1 MTFDSSTIFSSQQQ
15 QIAIF
20 SSNQVD
26 AAKKFAVPLAQIL
39 GQACASRHLSDE
51 DDVSL
56 APLVLIDCHVYSA
69 RRIQSW
75 LVVKSAGNVP
85 PVALY
90 NTRAGSRHENLLEWP
105 CVRGFFYKNSDM
117 SQFSDGLRLLLNGDY
132 WVPRRLLHSY
142 LERNRRN
149 PKHQIK
155 APRLLTDRERQILAL
170 LENGATNAAI
180 AEAISLSEHTIKT
193 HLYNVYRKIG
203 VANRVEAC
211 NWARQNLKADLLD

>member
-1 MTFDSSTIFSSQQQ
+1 MTFDSSTFLSTPQQ

-20 SSNQVD
+20 SNNHVD
-26 AAKKFAVPLAQIL
+26 AARKFAVPLAEVL
-39 GQACASRHLSDE
+39 GQACMSRHLNDE
-51 DDVSL
+51 EDVSL
-56 APLVLIDCHVYSA
+56 YPLILIDCHDYSA

-75 LVVKSAGNVP
+75 LVVKSAGDLP

-90 NTRAGSRHENLLEWP
+90 NTRPGSRHENLLEWP
-105 CVRGFFYKNSDM
+105 CVRGFFYRHSDLELIT
-117 SQFSDGLRLLLNGDY
+117 DGLRQLLEGDY

-149 PKHQIK
+149 PKHQLK
-155 APRLLTDRERQILAL
+155 APRLLTERERQILAL

-211 NWARQNLKADLLD
+211 NWARQNLKADLLE